1 MTKTM
6 TMVTK
11 VLVIVMAV
19 ILFLLLITS
28 LSFTLSARW
37 HTKNTQHRSSS
48 FIVEEEVKLM
58 EPAFE
63 EILEEEWWESL
74 P

>member
-1 MTKTM
+1 
-6 TMVTK
+6 MVTK

-37 HTKNTQHRSSS
+37 HTKNTQHRLSSHIEIILMLMVIVNTTTTIMITFDTQHRS
-48 FIVEEEVKLM
+48 F
-58 EPAFE
+58 
-63 EILEEEWWESL
+63 
-74 P
+74 